1 MKHWFSLWLFL
12 HGIFPAMASDSI
24 PARLANEKMPA
35 FTLLQADSTYF
46 FQKDLSTKKHTVIM
60 LFSPDCDHCQSQ
72 TRALTDSMTIFS
84 NTQFVMSTTLP
95 FDKMK
100 DFYRAFQLEKHKKQ
114 LKVGRDFLFF
124 FSKYFQ
130 NHFLPFIAV
139 YDARQN
145 LKGVYEGNVSIKE
158 LLRITN

>member
-1 MKHWFSLWLFL
+1 MKSWFTLWFFL
-12 HGIFPAMASDSI
+12 HGILTAMASDSI

-72 TRALTDSMTIFS
+72 TRALTDSLALFS

-95 FDKMK
+95 FDRLK
-100 DFYRAFQLEKHKKQ
+100 DFYRTYNLVRHKKQ

-139 YDARQN
+139 YDSRQN
-145 LKGVYEGNVSIKE
+145 LKAVYEGNVSMKE